1 METVSKAYE
10 SKRISRYIAN
20 KTRSDVCIKR
30 EYVINPHG
38 DTDYCT
44 KGIKSIG
51 IENGNFVLFEK

>member
-1 METVSKAYE
+1 MKAKELATFLLTKPENNVY
-10 SKRISRYIAN
+10 
-20 KTRSDVCIKR
+20 IKR

-51 IENGNFVLFEK
+51 IEDEKFVLYEK